1 MKPHTVRYAVVR
13 SYIIFLGVLTA
24 VIGLVVAPGKSSSAS
39 KQQHDMANMLPEVID
54 GAKHPELISDSD
66 AYHMFFLTHSV
77 LPGAGQKEL
86 NQQQNLIHQAKVS
99 GDENAFVAQTL
110 NDFRV
115 QYEELVADYNA
126 KATERQ
132 TTTGLGYD
140 PTEFVK
146 SRDALVVATRDKLR
160 AGLGTVSLANFEA
173 RVQSFKSNMKVS
185 R

>member
-1 MKPHTVRYAVVR
+1 MIRYAVIR
-13 SYIIFLGVLTA
+13 SYVIFLAVLVTFIA
-24 VIGLVVAPGKSSSAS
+24 LALTPGKSASAS
-39 KQQHDMANMLPEVID
+39 QKQDDMANMPTEVID
-54 GAKHPELISDSD
+54 GAKNPELISDSD

-77 LPGAGQKEL
+77 LAGAGQKEL
-86 NQQQNLIHQAKVS
+86 NEQQNLIRQTRVS
-99 GDENAFVAQTL
+99 GSENAFVAMTL

-140 PTEFVK
+140 PTKFVK
-146 SRDALVVATRDKLR
+146 SRDALVLATRNKLR
-160 AGLGTVSLANFEA
+160 DGLGTVSLANLEG
-173 RVQSFKSNMKVS
+173 RVQAFKSNMKIS